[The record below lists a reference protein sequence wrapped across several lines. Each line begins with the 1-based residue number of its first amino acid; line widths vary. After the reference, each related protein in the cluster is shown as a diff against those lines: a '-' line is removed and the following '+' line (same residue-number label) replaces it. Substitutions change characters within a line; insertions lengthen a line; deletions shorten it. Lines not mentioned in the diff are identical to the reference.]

1 MSTIM
6 MADAVVDND
15 TIRTQIIAL
24 QDRPYSN
31 SIVSR
36 DISAR
41 QKVSYTIAINQL
53 DDLKTK
59 NIFNLNDL
67 EKLQDEVNRHL
78 TECNDHYLQITQYKL
93 NYGAGNARILTCPD
107 GSINLFN
114 TMKLDLTTKVLKFDT
129 KRARSLA
136 AFYSAQKQ
144 FFQLIE
150 KFKEV
155 EMEIQEL
162 LHGLVEHGITCESFR
177 TEMMESEGRIAVI
190 EESRVTRKE
199 GWLEWL
205 DELL

>member
-1 MSTIM
+1 M
-6 MADAVVDND
+6 MADAVIEDN

-24 QDRPYSN
+24 QDDSYTT

-36 DISAR
+36 DVSAR
-41 QKVSYTIAINQL
+41 QKPSYAIAINQL

-67 EKLQDEVNRHL
+67 EKLQDEFNRHL
-78 TECNDHYLQITQYKL
+78 TECNDHHFQITQYKL

-107 GSINLFN
+107 GSINHFN
-114 TMKLDLTTKVLKFDT
+114 MMKLDLTTKVLNFDI
-129 KRARSLA
+129 KRAKSLA
-136 AFYSAQKQ
+136 AFYAAQKS
-144 FFQLIE
+144 FFRLIE

-155 EMEIQEL
+155 EMEIQQL

-177 TEMMESEGRIAVI
+177 TEMSESKGRIAVI

-199 GWLEWL
+199 GWLEWFNK
-205 DELL
+205 LL